1 MIPLIVAALIIPLL
15 TAAFILFARARIVI
29 KRIHMAGSI
38 ITSTVLLTLTY
49 GIYLSGPVGQG
60 LLYMDHLSA
69 VLVTLIAILT
79 FTAALFSLSYMDKEV
94 AHEPSPGK
102 AVKRYYIL
110 FQIFTFTMISVLVVE
125 NLGLMWVAV
134 EATTLASALLVAF
147 SFSRAAIEAA
157 WKYVMVCTVGICLA
171 LLGTILLYFAQLST
185 GLEGEALSWLALK
198 AIGGKLDPSM
208 VKIAFIFI
216 IIGYGTK
223 VGLAPMHTWLPDAHS
238 QAPSP
243 VSGLLSGALLSCAL
257 YVMMRNIAIVRD
269 SLAFDFIQQLLVGLG
284 LFSVMLVVPFLL
296 VQHDVKRLLAYSSVE
311 HMGIITLALGI
322 GTPLAVYGA
331 LLHIFNHAIA
341 KSGLF
346 YLAGII
352 TQEYRTKQIMRI
364 RGILAQMPRLG
375 SLFLVFV
382 LIITGAPP
390 FGIFFSKFII
400 TWAAF
405 AGGFTLVGT
414 ALLVLLGAVF
424 AGMMHYSFQMVF
436 SSQTGTEH
444 TTPMGAGAATAVIV
458 SLLLITISGFYLPD
472 ALETVLH
479 QAATIVTGG

>member
-1 MIPLIVAALIIPLL
+1 
-15 TAAFILFARARIVI
+15 
-29 KRIHMAGSI
+29 MAGSI

-331 LLHIFNHAIA
+331 ILNTHDVVD
-341 KSGLF
+341 
-346 YLAGII
+346 
-352 TQEYRTKQIMRI
+352 EIM
-364 RGILAQMPRLG
+364 
-375 SLFLVFV
+375 
-382 LIITGAPP
+382 
-390 FGIFFSKFII
+390 
-400 TWAAF
+400 
-405 AGGFTLVGT
+405 
-414 ALLVLLGAVF
+414 
-424 AGMMHYSFQMVF
+424 
-436 SSQTGTEH
+436 
-444 TTPMGAGAATAVIV
+444 
-458 SLLLITISGFYLPD
+458 LP
-472 ALETVLH
+472 L
-479 QAATIVTGG
+479 